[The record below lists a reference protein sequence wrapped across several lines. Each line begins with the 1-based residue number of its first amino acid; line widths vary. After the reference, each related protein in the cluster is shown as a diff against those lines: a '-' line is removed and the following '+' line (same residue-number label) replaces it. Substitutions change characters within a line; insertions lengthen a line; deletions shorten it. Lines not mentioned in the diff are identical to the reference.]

1 MSIPGSSEKDLQLST
16 SSQLMMMMSY
26 FHLSSSKETSSESF
40 TERVSPAD
48 SGAERERSKENDLE
62 MKVESFLDQLN
73 SKSEPDVEVNAQIL
87 ADLIRSFSLTFGV
100 DTEEIALL
108 ISQSKTDNGINLEE
122 VRRKLLSSRN

>member
-1 MSIPGSSEKDLQLST
+1 MSIQGSSEKDLQLST

-26 FHLSSSKETSSESF
+26 FRLSSSKETSSESF
-40 TERVSPAD
+40 TERVGPAD

-122 VRRKLLSSRN
+122 VRRKLLSSRH